1 MKFRALN
8 KKIHFEN
15 LKKEE
20 FCFAAKDLK
29 IFVKEND
36 IKTSRLGI
44 SISSKQSNAVGRN
57 KFKRRTREAIRGF
70 KENKNLDIL
79 VLGNKESS
87 NLSSIIRSLLAFVDL
102 GGGNCIYFPSC
113 TTSITEKLE
122 NDGIFK
128 TIPLILHRML
138 TCNPVYRKIG
148 KNWQY

>member
-20 FCFAAKDLK
+20 FCFAAKDLR

-87 NLSSIIRSLLAFVDL
+87 NLSSRELSDIFKKHPLL
-102 GGGNCIYFPSC
+102 
-113 TTSITEKLE
+113 LE
-122 NDGIFK
+122 NES
-128 TIPLILHRML
+128 
-138 TCNPVYRKIG
+138 N
-148 KNWQY
+148 

>member
-15 LKKEE
+15 LRKEE
-20 FCFAAKDLK
+20 FCFTAKGLK
-29 IFVKEND
+29 IFVKENNVE
-36 IKTSRLGI
+36 TSRIGI

-87 NLSSIIRSLLAFVDL
+87 NLSSRELSDIFKKHPLL
-102 GGGNCIYFPSC
+102 
-113 TTSITEKLE
+113 LE
-122 NDGIFK
+122 NES
-128 TIPLILHRML
+128 
-138 TCNPVYRKIG
+138 N
-148 KNWQY
+148 